1 MNSHKSLNT
10 YENQSLNKSHQKQ
23 QNVRS
28 DQQILKTS
36 EAAIRMSS
44 IFEEL
49 KEKFKN
55 VNEEKETIK
64 N

>member
-10 YENQSLNKSHQKQ
+10 HENQSLNKSHQKQ